1 MNTVHA
7 INTLQAAPQLIV
19 LTPPLQGRKI
29 PLEDLNGSQ
38 HYQLDHTNKLSYLA
52 HLLPSQQQ
60 DMAFIFNDEQW
71 MVTSSSKHLRV
82 NNEPVYTAI
91 LEEGDVIQY
100 GKLRCR
106 FHSTTHTSLHQTHL
120 HVVAPTKRKRIV
132 AFSAAATL
140 SIIAAATSY
149 IVLT

>member
-7 INTLQAAPQLIV
+7 INTLDDTPLLIA

-29 PLEDLNGSQ
+29 PLEDNDGSR
-38 HYQLDHTNKLSYLA
+38 HYQFDHVDRLHYLA

-60 DMAFIFNDEQW
+60 DMAFILTDEQW

-91 LEEGDVIQY
+91 LEEGDIIQY

-106 FHSTTHTSLHQTHL
+106 FQSTSHQTHL
-120 HVVAPTKRKRIV
+120 HVVTPAKRKRFV
-132 AFSAAATL
+132 AISSAATF

>member
-7 INTLQAAPQLIV
+7 INTLHDAPLLIV

-38 HYQLDHTNKLSYLA
+38 HYQFDHAYKLRYLA

-60 DMAFIFNDEQW
+60 DMTFALNDEQW

-91 LEEGDVIQY
+91 LEEGDIIQY

-106 FHSTTHTSLHQTHL
+106 FQSTPHQTHL
-120 HVVAPTKRKRIV
+120 HVVAPAKRKRIV
-132 AFSAAATL
+132 AISAAATL

-149 IVLT
+149 IALT

>member
-7 INTLQAAPQLIV
+7 IDLPHDIPQLVV
-19 LTPPLQGRKI
+19 LNPPLQGRKV
-29 PLEDLNGSQ
+29 PLEDLDGSQ
-38 HYQLDHTNKLSYLA
+38 HYHCGHTDKLRYLG

-60 DMAFIFNDEQW
+60 DMTFILNDEQW
-71 MVTSSSKHLRV
+71 MVTSSSKYLHV

-91 LEEGDVIQY
+91 LENGDIVQY

-106 FHSTTHTSLHQTHL
+106 FHVNQYKNPLHAATPTNRKHS
-120 HVVAPTKRKRIV
+120 VAI
-132 AFSAAATL
+132 SAAAAL
-140 SIIAAATSY
+140 GIIAAATSY

>member
-1 MNTVHA
+1 MNTIHA
-7 INTLQAAPQLIV
+7 VNTLQVAPQLIV

-29 PLEDLNGSQ
+29 PLEDSNGSLNF
-38 HYQLDHTNKLSYLA
+38 QLDHAEKLSYLA
-52 HLLPSQQQ
+52 HLLPSQKQ

-91 LEEGDVIQY
+91 LDEGDIIQY

-106 FHSTTHTSLHQTHL
+106 FHSIPNLAHL
-120 HVVAPTKRKRIV
+120 QVVAPTKRKRIV
-132 AFSAAATL
+132 AYSAAATL

>member
-7 INTLQAAPQLIV
+7 IDILHDLPQLVV

-38 HYQLDHTNKLSYLA
+38 HYQFENTDKLRYLTQ
-52 HLLPSQQQ
+52 LLPSQQQ
-60 DMAFIFNDEQW
+60 DMTFILNDEQW
-71 MVTSSSKHLRV
+71 MVTSSSKYLHV

-91 LEEGDVIQY
+91 LENGDIIQY

-106 FHSTTHTSLHQTHL
+106 FHFGPHKNNL
-120 HVVAPTKRKRIV
+120 HVVTPVKRKRTV
-132 AFSAAATL
+132 AISAAAAL
-140 SIIAAATSY
+140 GIIAAATSY
-149 IVLT
+149 LVLT